1 VALQDV
7 SRLVDI
13 CRQCICFE
21 NVQDLTYCLKII
33 TSDKEARL
41 VRIKNRLDLLYDERQ
56 SAGYRNL
63 ALNLSL
69 ATDWTCSLGLEEHVC
84 ELQLILKSFAEV
96 KVHIC
101 TYSCHI
107 LETGHLLIIIFGQYF
122 FCPLMP
128 VDGSSFLDFQI
139 EHY

>member
-1 VALQDV
+1 MALQDV

-21 NVQDLTYCLKII
+21 NVQDLTNCLKII
-33 TSDKEARL
+33 TTDKEARL
-41 VRIKNRLDLLYDERQ
+41 VRIKNRLDLLYDEGQ

-107 LETGHLLIIIFGQYF
+107 SETGHLLIIIFGQYF
-122 FCPLMP
+122 FCHLIP